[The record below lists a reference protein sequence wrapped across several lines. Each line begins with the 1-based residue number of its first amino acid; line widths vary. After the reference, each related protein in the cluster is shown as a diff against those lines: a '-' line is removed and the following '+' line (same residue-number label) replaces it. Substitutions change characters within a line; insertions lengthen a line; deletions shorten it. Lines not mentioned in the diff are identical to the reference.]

1 MVGFELSN
9 VYLLLALTVGILFG
23 CFVKI
28 MIEFKQKQIGR
39 NDNSTVIFVKLENRW
54 YILIIL

>member
-1 MVGFELSN
+1 MVGFEQSN
-9 VYLLLALTVGILFG
+9 ICLVLALTVGILLG

-28 MIEFKQKQIGR
+28 MIEFKQKQIGQ